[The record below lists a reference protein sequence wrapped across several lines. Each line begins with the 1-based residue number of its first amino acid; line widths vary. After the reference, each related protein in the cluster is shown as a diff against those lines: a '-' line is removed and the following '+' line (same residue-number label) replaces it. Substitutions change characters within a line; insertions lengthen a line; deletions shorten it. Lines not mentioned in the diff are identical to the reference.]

1 MDTGLDAVK
10 SSPKKVVHKLGKF
23 WGNCNCKTVDT
34 VTKSNDD
41 KIVKP
46 DENSRNV
53 EEIIITVEKWDET
66 LNRLRNLL

>member
-1 MDTGLDAVK
+1 M
-10 SSPKKVVHKLGKF
+10 
-23 WGNCNCKTVDT
+23 
-34 VTKSNDD
+34 
-41 KIVKP
+41 KP